1 MNARAA
7 NLVGAHA
14 LVVADRM
21 REAAG
26 MELSSAAVLSALE
39 TFADGASIDDLRRI
53 LGLSHSGGVRIVK
66 RLEGHGLLARKP
78 DPADGRAV
86 RLHLTADGRR
96 AARRVLAARR
106 DVLAD
111 LVTALDERQ
120 TADLE
125 RLLERL
131 LAAATG
137 GGEDANRICRLCEP
151 DVCGHPQRCPVTQ
164 AALSGCG

>member
-1 MNARAA
+1 MSERAA
-7 NLVGAHA
+7 NLLGAHA

-26 MELSSAAVLSALE
+26 IELSSAAVLSALQ

-66 RLEGHGLLARKP
+66 RLRAQGLLARER

-86 RLHLTADGRR
+86 RLHLTAEGRR
-96 AARRVLAARR
+96 SALRVLAARR
-106 DVLAD
+106 EALAA
-111 LVTALDERQ
+111 LVAPLGEGD

-125 RLLERL
+125 RVLATL
-131 LAAATG
+131 LASVTG
-137 GGEDANRICRLCEP
+137 NGEDANRICRLCEP
-151 DVCGHPQRCPVTQ
+151 DVCGHPDRCPVTQ
-164 AALSGCG
+164 AVVA

>member
-1 MNARAA
+1 VTSARTA
-7 NLVGAHA
+7 NLLGAHA

-21 REAAG
+21 RLAAG

-39 TFADGASIDDLRRI
+39 TFADGASIDQLRRV
-53 LGLSHSGGVRIVK
+53 LGLSHSGGVRIVN
-66 RLEGHGLLARKP
+66 RLEGQGLVARER

-86 RLHLTADGRR
+86 RLHLTPEGDR

-106 DVLAD
+106 AALAE
-111 LVTALDERQ
+111 LLEPLDARQ

-137 GGEDANRICRLCEP
+137 EREAANRICRLCEP
-151 DVCGHPQRCPVTQ
+151 NVCGHPDRCPVTQ
-164 AALSGCG
+164 AALAL